1 MLFFVEVL
9 SHICF
14 FTVFL
19 TVFYVTY
26 VGFIQQKSM
35 VGEFVDLL
43 RQSLQFLIILFPPN
57 LVTVIKNILTG
68 TQDDVDNIL
77 NQLVQQETGENQKV
91 LTPVFIGV
99 FSAATIGLFISFV
112 VTAWYGY
119 SVNELIYTN
128 LISLS
133 IVAITDFIIVAL
145 YGQFRMLDTQYLSGL
160 FAVKASGGVPD
171 CNVVENTLFQMFP
184 IPWIQNLIKSF
195 LQMEGQTVSQPMP
208 RGPVM
213 TIS

>member
-1 MLFFVEVL
+1 MLFFIEVL
-9 SHICF
+9 SHVCF

-26 VGFIQQKSM
+26 VGYIQQKSM
-35 VGEFVDLL
+35 VSEFVDLL
-43 RQSLQFLIILFPPN
+43 RQSFQFLVILFPPN
-57 LVTVIKNILTG
+57 LINFIREIILG
-68 TQDDVDNIL
+68 TQSDIDSILDN
-77 NQLVQQETGENQKV
+77 LVQQETGENQKI

-99 FSAATIGLFISFV
+99 FSGAIIGLFISFF

-119 SVNELIYTN
+119 SVDELIITN

-133 IVAITDFIIVAL
+133 FVAVTDFIIVAL

-171 CNVVENTLFQMFP
+171 CNVVENTLFKMFP
-184 IPWIQNLIKSF
+184 QSWIQNLIKGF
-195 LQMEGQTVSQPMP
+195 LQAEGQIVNQSDP
-208 RGPVM
+208 RSPLL
-213 TIS
+213 T

>member
-35 VGEFVDLL
+35 VNEFLDLL
-43 RQSLQFLIILFPPN
+43 RQSLQFLIIIFPPT
-57 LVTVIKNILTG
+57 LVTTIKNILLG
-68 TQDDVDNIL
+68 TQSTVDDALNKLVD
-77 NQLVQQETGENQKV
+77 QETGQNQKL

-99 FSAATIGLFISFV
+99 FSAAIVGLLFCFII
-112 VTAWYGY
+112 TRWYGY
-119 SVNELIYTN
+119 NVDQLIYTN

-133 IVAITDFIIVAL
+133 FVALTDFIIVAL

-171 CNVVENTLFQMFP
+171 CNVVENTLFQMFRA
-184 IPWIQNLIKSF
+184 PWIQNLIKGF
-195 LQMEGQTVSQPMP
+195 LQKEDQIVSQPMP
-208 RGPVM
+208 RGPLL
-213 TIS
+213 T